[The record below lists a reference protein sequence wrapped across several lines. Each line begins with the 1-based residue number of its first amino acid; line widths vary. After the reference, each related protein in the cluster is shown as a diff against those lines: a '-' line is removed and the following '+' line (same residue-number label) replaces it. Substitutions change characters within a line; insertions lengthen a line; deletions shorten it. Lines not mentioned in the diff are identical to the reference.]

1 MIKLTCVFLLPTLYN
16 PGVVGGQ
23 NVTVLFCYREDFVQL
38 EGVLLLA
45 FDSEK
50 QMLLAW
56 KEFFLRF
63 DPDVLTGFDSVENMA
78 LILDRAEQ

>member
-1 MIKLTCVFLLPTLYN
+1 MLILVDGKN
-16 PGVVGGQ
+16 M
-23 NVTVLFCYREDFVQL
+23 TVLFCDREDFVQP

-56 KEFFLRF
+56 KEFFLWF

-78 LILDRAEQ
+78 LIFDRAEQ